1 MNFKAKQA
9 TTSISSV
16 IFSFLATSHHWIH
29 MGILM
34 LLGGSTD
41 MMATMSGALWIRRIM
56 ILMTFTTAIF
66 SIYRLFKHRCKEI
79 WMIALTIVAV
89 LISMYFIYSTL
100 TNFGW

>member
-1 MNFKAKQA
+1 MNFKTKQA

-16 IFSFLATSHHWIH
+16 VFSFLATSHHWIH

-41 MMATMSGALWIRRIM
+41 MMATMSGALWIRRLM
-56 ILMTFTTAIF
+56 ILMTFVTAIF
-66 SIYRLFKHRCKEI
+66 SIYRLFKHRCKEFWI
-79 WMIALTIVAV
+79 IALTVVAV
-89 LISMYFIYSTL
+89 LVSIYFIYSTL